1 MITKVKICG
10 ITNLKDAKCCV
21 EAGADFLGFV
31 FYKKSKRY
39 LRPLSVKKIIE
50 KLPKTVLKVGV
61 FVNQTPAEVKKIA
74 EICSLDLLQFHG
86 DESPDY
92 LKSFKACKTIKAFR
106 LKERFSVTELKRYR
120 QTLFLFDT
128 FKKEAFGG
136 TGEAFDWDL
145 LKPLKKMKTPFLVSG
160 GLTPKNVGE
169 LISHIQPFAVDVS
182 SGVEKAPG
190 KKDKKLIKNFINA
203 VKRGSWD
210 GY

>member
-10 ITNLKDAKCCV
+10 ITNLEDAKGAV

-39 LRPLSVKKIIE
+39 LRPLPAKKIIE

-61 FVNQTPAEVKKIA
+61 FVNQTPVEVKKIA

-136 TGEAFDWDL
+136 TGEVFDWRL
-145 LKPLKKMKTPFLVSG
+145 LLPLKKIKTPFIVSG
-160 GLTPKNVGE
+160 GLTPGTVVP
-169 LISHIQPFAVDVS
+169 LIEKIQPFAVDVS
-182 SGVEKAPG
+182 SGVEVSPG
-190 KKDKKLIKNFINA
+190 KKDHRLVKSFIGA
-203 VKRGSWD
+203 VRKACR
-210 GY
+210 

>member
-136 TGEAFDWDL
+136 TGEVFDWRL
-145 LKPLKKMKTPFLVSG
+145 LLPLKKIKTPFIVSG
-160 GLTPKNVGE
+160 GLTPGNVVP
-169 LISHIQPFAVDVS
+169 LIEKIQPFAVDVS
-182 SGVEKAPG
+182 SGVEVSPG
-190 KKDKKLIKNFINA
+190 KKDHRLVKSFIGA
-203 VKRGSWD
+203 VRKACR
-210 GY
+210 

>member
-21 EAGADFLGFV
+21 ETGADFLGFV

-39 LRPLSVKKIIE
+39 LRPLSAKKIIE
-50 KLPKTVLKVGV
+50 KLPKAVLKVGV

-136 TGEAFDWDL
+136 TGEVFDWRL
-145 LKPLKKMKTPFLVSG
+145 LLPLKKIKTPFIVSG
-160 GLTPKNVGE
+160 GLTPGNVVP
-169 LISHIQPFAVDVS
+169 LIEKIQPFAVDVS
-182 SGVEKAPG
+182 SGVEVSPG
-190 KKDKKLIKNFINA
+190 KKDHRLVKSFIGA
-203 VKRGSWD
+203 VRKACR
-210 GY
+210 

>member
-10 ITNLKDAKCCV
+10 ITNLEDAKWCV

-39 LRPLSVKKIIE
+39 LRPLSAKKIIE
-50 KLPKTVLKVGV
+50 RLPKAVLKVGV
-61 FVNQTPAEVKKIA
+61 FVNQAPVEVKKIA

-136 TGEAFDWDL
+136 TGEVFDWRL
-145 LKPLKKMKTPFLVSG
+145 LLPLKKIKTPFIVSG
-160 GLTPKNVGE
+160 GLTPGNVVP
-169 LISHIQPFAVDVS
+169 LIEKIQPFAVDVS
-182 SGVEKAPG
+182 SGVEVSPG
-190 KKDKKLIKNFINA
+190 KKDHRLVKSFIGA
-203 VKRGSWD
+203 VRKACR
-210 GY
+210 

>member
-10 ITNLKDAKCCV
+10 ITNLEDAKGAV

-39 LRPLSVKKIIE
+39 LRPLPAKKIIE

-61 FVNQTPAEVKKIA
+61 FVNQTPVEVKKIA

-86 DESPDY
+86 DESPEY
-92 LKSFKACKTIKAFR
+92 LRSFKAYKTIKAFR
-106 LKERFSVTELKRYR
+106 VKERFSVAELKRYR
-120 QTLFLFDT
+120 PTLFLFDS

>member
-61 FVNQTPAEVKKIA
+61 FVNQTPVEVKKIA

-86 DESPDY
+86 DESPEY
-92 LKSFKACKTIKAFR
+92 LRSFKAYKTIKAFR
-106 LKERFSVTELKRYR
+106 VKERFSVAELKRYR
-120 QTLFLFDT
+120 PTLFLFDS

-136 TGEAFDWDL
+136 TGEVFDWRL
-145 LKPLKKMKTPFLVSG
+145 LLPLKKIKTPFIVSG
-160 GLTPKNVGE
+160 GLTPGNVVP
-169 LISHIQPFAVDVS
+169 LIEKIQPFAVDVS
-182 SGVEKAPG
+182 SGVEVSPG
-190 KKDKKLIKNFINA
+190 KKDHRLVKSFIGA
-203 VKRGSWD
+203 VRKACR
-210 GY
+210 